1 MKRNNLEIRKFKEY
15 LKHLMENQE
24 KSNKEDNEVSPKK
37 KKKNYIVLKTE
48 KQIDER
54 SNQTE
59 PKKSSLSPQG
69 RARHPADFR
78 GCEK

>member
-1 MKRNNLEIRKFKEY
+1 MKFL
-15 LKHLMENQE
+15 Q
-24 KSNKEDNEVSPKK
+24 K

-78 GCEK
+78 GSEK